1 MPSLQDL
8 LDELNKDVDIGSL
21 DELTASLL
29 ADITNNFDAVGEDV
43 KSQDTTRESGD
54 PGQVVGPPSEQLEP
68 PGNGKSVSAIA
79 SPFPLLHHDYS
90 CKPAVRGCTKK
101 VKTIKPKRRI
111 APSPQPAASLC
122 GFYDEAENCITII
135 VDGEQDLS
143 QSVAQLQEQLL
154 PDSTTVVDTTLLSAP
169 DISSSASDGG
179 YESLGSPSSF
189 HDDFFDSTVSALF
202 PQLI

>member
-1 MPSLQDL
+1 M
-8 LDELNKDVDIGSL
+8 
-21 DELTASLL
+21 
-29 ADITNNFDAVGEDV
+29 
-43 KSQDTTRESGD
+43 
-54 PGQVVGPPSEQLEP
+54 GPPSEQLEP